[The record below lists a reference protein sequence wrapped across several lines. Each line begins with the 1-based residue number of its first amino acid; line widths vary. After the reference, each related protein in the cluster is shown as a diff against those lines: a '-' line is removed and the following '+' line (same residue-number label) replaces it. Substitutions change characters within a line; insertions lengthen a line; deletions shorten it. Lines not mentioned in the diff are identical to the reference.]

1 MKTSGTK
8 PCRCITFLCV
18 RFPSGVHL
26 WGILYPRTR
35 ICMWD
40 GVRVRVGYFTYVVS
54 VPLRGI
60 IRAARSFAG
69 TDEDVAGDD
78 YRHSVLPLHAPKSSR
93 ARSN

>member
-1 MKTSGTK
+1 MYAPALGGT
-8 PCRCITFLCV
+8 
-18 RFPSGVHL
+18 L
-26 WGILYPRTR
+26 WGIPYPPHSYLSV
-35 ICMWD
+35 
-40 GVRVRVGYFTYVVS
+40 GEVRVRVGYFTYVVS